1 VPPCTAL
8 FAWLLFDN
16 TLSGLALVGMGL
28 TVWGVYLARK

>member
-1 VPPCTAL
+1 L

-16 TLSGLALVGMGL
+16 TLSGLALAGMAI